1 MLPVNFR
8 FGGHYLL
15 ESETGGLKTNKVG
28 LLVHAVIQLYGE
40 EQARTSGGC
49 AKRGSGAYSSHIGNS

>member
-15 ESETGGLKTNKVG
+15 ENETGGLKTNKVG

-40 EQARTSGGC
+40 ELRTSGGC
-49 AKRGSGAYSSHIGNS
+49 AKRGSGGYSSHIGNS